1 MNSNWE
7 DIKNKIRSLK
17 GLSQIGVSN
26 SLGALILAFFWF
38 FMATF
43 LETENYGELSYL
55 LAIATIISTFSILGA
70 GTTIVVYTAKKI
82 KIQSTIFLIALI
94 ASGISSI
101 AIFFV
106 LYDLGVSLYIIGSAM
121 FGLAI
126 SEILGKKYYKQYAIY
141 FITQRVLLVVFAFGL
156 YFVIGVEG
164 ILIGFA
170 LSYFPYAIRL
180 FKGFRETKIDFSLIK
195 PRFGFMINNYFV
207 DITRTLSNSID
218 KLFIGSLFG
227 FALLG
232 NYHLGIQ
239 VLTLLGMIP
248 GIVFLYI
255 LPRDASGQSNK
266 KLKKYTILF
275 SVLLAVVPI
284 ILAPI
289 GIPWLFP
296 KFEHAVVIIQ
306 IVSIAIIPRTISY
319 MYMSEFLGQ
328 EKSKII
334 LVGASIYILVQ
345 ISLIFLL
352 GEIYSIEGIAAAL
365 VIAQIAEAV
374 FLLIIRKLEKH
385 KIDDAK

>member
-1 MNSNWE
+1 MDSNWE
-7 DIKNKIRSLK
+7 DIKNKIKNLK
-17 GLSQIGVSN
+17 GLSQIGVAN
-26 SLGALILAFFWF
+26 GLAALIMGLFWF
-38 FMATF
+38 SMATF

-55 LAIATIISTFSILGA
+55 LAIATVISTFSLLGA
-70 GTTIVVYTAKKI
+70 GTTIVVYTAKQI

-101 AIFFV
+101 AVFFV
-106 LYDLGVSLYIIGSAM
+106 LYDLGVSLYIIGSTM

-141 FITQRVLLVVFAFGL
+141 FITQRVLLVVFALGL
-156 YFVIGVEG
+156 YFIIGVEG
-164 ILIGFA
+164 ILLGFA

-195 PRFGFMINNYFV
+195 PRFGFIINNYFI
-207 DITRTLSNSID
+207 DIARTLSYSID
-218 KLFIGSLFG
+218 KLFIGPLFG

-239 VLTLLGMIP
+239 MLSLLGLIP
-248 GIVFLYI
+248 AIVFQYI

-275 SVLLAVVPI
+275 SVLLAVAPI

-306 IVSIAIIPRTISY
+306 IVSIAVIPKTISF
-319 MYMSEFLGQ
+319 MYMSEFLGK
-328 EKSKII
+328 EKGKIVLI
-334 LVGASIYILVQ
+334 GTGIYISIQ

-352 GEIYSIEGIAAAL
+352 GEIFSIQGIAAAL
-365 VIAQIAEAV
+365 VIAQIAEAL
-374 FLLIIRKLEKH
+374 FLFIMKYRDKH
-385 KIDDAK
+385 KIENTK

>member
-1 MNSNWE
+1 MDFNWE
-7 DIKNKIRSLK
+7 DIKNKIRNLK
-17 GLSQIGVSN
+17 GLSQIGVAN
-26 SLGALILAFFWF
+26 GLAALIMGLFWF

-55 LAIATIISTFSILGA
+55 LAIATVISTISLLGA
-70 GTTIVVYTAKKI
+70 GTTIVVYTAKQI

-94 ASGISSI
+94 VSGISSI
-101 AIFFV
+101 AVFFV
-106 LYDLGVSLYIIGSAM
+106 LYDFGVSLYIIGSAM

-141 FITQRVLLVVFAFGL
+141 FITQRVLLVIFALGL
-156 YFVIGVEG
+156 YFVLGVEG
-164 ILIGFA
+164 ILLGFA

-195 PRFGFMINNYFV
+195 PRFGFIINNYFI
-207 DITRTLSNSID
+207 DIARTLSNSID
-218 KLFIGSLFG
+218 KLFIGPLFG

-239 VLTLLGMIP
+239 LLTLLGMIP
-248 GIVFLYI
+248 AIVFQYI
-255 LPRDASGQSNK
+255 LPRDSSGQSNK

-284 ILAPI
+284 TLAPI

-296 KFEHAVVIIQ
+296 KFEHAVAIIQ

-334 LVGASIYILVQ
+334 LTGASIYILVQ

-352 GEIYSIEGIAAAL
+352 GETYSIQGIAAAL

-374 FLLIIRKLEKH
+374 FLLIMKKLEKN
-385 KIDDAK
+385 KIHNAK